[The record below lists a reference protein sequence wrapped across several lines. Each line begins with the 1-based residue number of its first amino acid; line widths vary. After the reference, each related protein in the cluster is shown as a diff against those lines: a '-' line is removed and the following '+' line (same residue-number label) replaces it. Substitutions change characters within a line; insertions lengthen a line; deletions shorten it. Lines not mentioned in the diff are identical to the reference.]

1 MARSKCTDQCAA
13 QRERKHAR
21 ARILCKDVQAPDARG
36 AAQHLR
42 AHDQQHWREFA
53 AMHTQLHSHVQQV
66 PQDGSNTSATTARNV
81 GRGHE
86 G

>member
-1 MARSKCTDQCAA
+1 MARGKCADQCAA
-13 QRERKHAR
+13 QRERKHTR
-21 ARILCKDVQAPDARG
+21 TGVLCENVQAPDARG

-42 AHDQQHWREFA
+42 AHDQQQWGEPA
-53 AMHTQLHSHVQQV
+53 ATHTQLHSHVQQV
-66 PQDGSNTSATTARNV
+66 PKDGSDTSAPSARNV